1 MNDKVNIVL
10 IGMPGCGKSTLGK
23 ALAKR
28 LGRDFYDAD
37 DVIVEQE
44 GKTIPELFAV
54 SEDCFRDAEVRAS
67 RTLAAK
73 QGVIIACGGGVI
85 KRPENMAILKKT
97 GKVFFIDRSPDD
109 IVSDVDVAVRPL
121 LKEAGR
127 KSTGSTKNASHFT
140 VKRLIIALSMIKA
153 WKKYSMPLKHLSEI
167 YEGLSEGPAG
177 FVAMS

>member
-44 GKTIPELFAV
+44 GKTIPELFTV
-54 SEDCFRDAEVRAS
+54 SEDCFRDAEVRSS

-121 LKEAGR
+121 LKEGR
-127 KSTGSTKNASHFT
+127 QKVYRLYEERITLYREAADYCIVNDKSMEEVLYALEA
-140 VKRLIIALSMIKA
+140 LIRNI
-153 WKKYSMPLKHLSEI
+153 
-167 YEGLSEGPAG
+167 
-177 FVAMS
+177 